1 MPQPYAWRSF
11 GCMETIEQ
19 HHTHAPR
26 YDDATVEAVM
36 HPGVLTCPPET
47 PLWTVARMMTS
58 YSVHAIVVTD
68 LDAEGDPDE
77 RAWGIVSSLDL
88 TRARVA
94 GADEPTAGGVASTDV
109 VTVSPGDPLSSA
121 TQLMAD
127 HGTEHVVVADLQG
140 RPVGVVSTRDV
151 AAVLARR

>member
-1 MPQPYAWRSF
+1 
-11 GCMETIEQ
+11 METIKQ
-19 HHTHAPR
+19 DHTQAPR
-26 YDDATVEAVM
+26 YDDAMVEDAM

-47 PLWTVARMMTS
+47 PLWTVARMMAS

-68 LDAEGDPDE
+68 VDAEGESDE

-88 TRARVA
+88 MRARVA

-109 VTVSPGDPLSSA
+109 VTVSPGDPLASA
-121 TQLMAD
+121 AELMAA
-127 HGTEHVVVADLQG
+127 HGSEHVVVADLHG
-140 RPVGVVSTRDV
+140 RPVGVVSTRDI

>member
-1 MPQPYAWRSF
+1 MQ
-11 GCMETIEQ
+11 TIEQ

-26 YDDATVEAVM
+26 YDEAKVEDAM

-47 PLWTVARMMTS
+47 PVWTVARMMAN

-68 LDAEGDPDE
+68 LDAEGESDE
-77 RAWGIVSSLDL
+77 RAWGIVTSLDL

-94 GADEPTAGGVASTDV
+94 GADEPTAGGLASTDV

-121 TQLMAD
+121 AALMAQ
-127 HGTEHVVVADLQG
+127 HGSEHVVVADVHG
-140 RPVGVVSTRDV
+140 RPVGVVSTRDI

>member
-1 MPQPYAWRSF
+1 
-11 GCMETIEQ
+11 METTEQ
-19 HHTHAPR
+19 HHHAQGPG
-26 YDDATVEAVM
+26 YEEAKVEEVM

-47 PLWTVARMMTS
+47 PLRTVARMMSS

-68 LDAEGDPDE
+68 LDAEGDDDE

-88 TRARVA
+88 IRARTS
-94 GADEPTAGGVASTDV
+94 GADEPTAGGVAGTDV
-109 VTVSPGDPLSSA
+109 VTVSAGDPLSSA
-121 TQLMAD
+121 AQLMAD
-127 HGTEHVVVADLQG
+127 HGTEHVVVANVRG

>member
-1 MPQPYAWRSF
+1 
-11 GCMETIEQ
+11 METIEH

-26 YDDATVEAVM
+26 YDDTRVEDCM

-47 PLWTVARMMTS
+47 PLWTVARMMAS

-68 LDAEGDPDE
+68 LDAEGDGDD
-77 RAWGIVSSLDL
+77 RAWGIVTSLDL

-94 GADEPTAGGVASTDV
+94 DADEPTAGGVASTDV
-109 VTVSPGDPLSSA
+109 VTVSPGDPLASA
-121 TQLMAD
+121 AQLMAD
-127 HGTEHVVVADLQG
+127 HAIEHVVVADLQG
-140 RPVGVVSTRDV
+140 RPVGVVSTRDI

>member
-1 MPQPYAWRSF
+1 MLVPPYGRH
-11 GCMETIEQ
+11 MHTNEQ
-19 HHTHAPR
+19 HHTHLPR
-26 YDDATVEAVM
+26 YDDAMVEDVM

-47 PLWTVARMMTS
+47 PLWTVARMMAS

-77 RAWGIVSSLDL
+77 RPWGIVSSLDL
-88 TRARVA
+88 LRARVA
-94 GADEPTAGGVASTDV
+94 GTDEPSAGGVANTDV
-109 VTVSPGDPLSSA
+109 VTVSPGDPLA
-121 TQLMAD
+121 TAAQLMAD
-127 HGTEHVVVADLQG
+127 HETEHVVVADLHG

>member
-1 MPQPYAWRSF
+1 
-11 GCMETIEQ
+11 METIEQ
-19 HHTHAPR
+19 HHTQAPR
-26 YDDATVEAVM
+26 YDDAKVEDAM

-47 PLWTVARMMTS
+47 PLWTVARMMAS

-68 LDAEGDPDE
+68 LDPEGESDE
-77 RAWGIVSSLDL
+77 RPWGIVSALDL

-109 VTVSPGDPLSSA
+109 VTVSPGDPLASA
-121 TQLMAD
+121 AQLMAD
-127 HGTEHVVVADLQG
+127 HGTEHVIVTDLHG
-140 RPVGVVSTRDV
+140 RPVGVVSTRDI

>member
-1 MPQPYAWRSF
+1 MQ
-11 GCMETIEQ
+11 TIEQ
-19 HHTHAPR
+19 HHADTLR
-26 YDDATVEAVM
+26 YDDAKIEDVM

-47 PLWTVARMMTS
+47 PLWTVAKMMAM

-88 TRARVA
+88 ARACVA

-109 VTVSPGDPLSSA
+109 LTVSPGDPLASA
-121 TQLMAD
+121 AQLMAV
-127 HGTEHVVVADLQG
+127 HGSEHVVVTDLQA
-140 RPVGVVSTRDV
+140 RPVGVVSTRDL